1 MYDALTSTFALPCPH
16 RGKARLPLSSFRAL
30 DRLPGPT
37 RPAVFSVVFACSC
50 GGVHPGLVTHD
61 ELDIAPL
68 GIGVSGT
75 FRNLMTAQD
84 DSVEAELSNL
94 AASRIRAGEWPWSF
108 FCCLEAKPRP
118 ITPSAIAL
126 IAPEEGRFG
135 LAVRC
140 PACSRISVNLVSREH
155 VDIPF
160 WNDSHVA
167 VLDQVFDD
175 TSLQTVD
182 ALHAELASC
191 RVDDRTMHLEL

>member
-1 MYDALTSTFALPCPH
+1 MYDALTSTFALPCPY

-126 IAPEEGRFG
+126 ITPEEGRFG
-135 LAVRC
+135 VAVRC

-160 WNDSHVA
+160 WNDTHIA

-191 RVDDRTMHLEL
+191 RIDDRTMHLEL